1 MQTEKLPVSA
11 EKARAENPVTL
22 AFLGDA
28 VYSLS
33 VREKLVKNGGGKPHD
48 YQVAAAKIVSAKG
61 QSEFLEK
68 VERFLTEEESEIYRR
83 GRNAKKNTR
92 AKNASVVDYNRS
104 TGFEAVLGFLYL
116 TGRFDRI
123 DELLAL
129 DDEKRYEIQER
140 NRIFKP

>member
-1 MQTEKLPVSA
+1 METQKLPISV

-33 VREKLVKNGGGKPHD
+33 VREKLVKKGGGKPHD

-68 VERFLTEEESEIYRR
+68 VESHLTEEEAEIYRR
-83 GRNAKKNTR
+83 GRNAKKYTR
-92 AKNASVVDYNRS
+92 AKHASVGEYNRS

-116 TGRFDRI
+116 IGKWERI

-129 DDEKRYEIQER
+129 DDEKRYELQER
-140 NRIFKP
+140 KEYFKP

>member
-1 MQTEKLPVSA
+1 METQKLPISA

-33 VREKLVKNGGGKPHD
+33 VREKLVKRGGGKPHD
-48 YQVAAAKIVSAKG
+48 YQKAAAKIVSAKG

-68 VERFLTEEESEIYRR
+68 VEALLTEEETEIYRR
-83 GRNAKKNTR
+83 GRNAKKTTR
-92 AKNASVVDYNRS
+92 AKHASVGEYNRS

-116 TGRFDRI
+116 TGNTQRI
-123 DELLAL
+123 DELLSL
-129 DDEKRYEIQER
+129 DDEKRYELEQR
-140 NRIFKP
+140 NTYFKP